1 MTIYPNNDN
10 VFYVYHWLRR
20 DGTPYYVGKG
30 KGDRA
35 YDKERT
41 ACSAPNDPT
50 RIVLIAENLTEE
62 DAFWLEIEEI
72 AKYKRRCDGGILF
85 NLTTGGEGQSGWK
98 HAPESKEKIADA
110 LRGEKNPNY
119 GGLKPEHADKISAT
133 MRGTRTGENNPMH
146 GRTHKESTRE
156 KMAARARLRKRAWVM
171 EPNGK
176 CHLVDPTTFVLP
188 EGWTRGMKRYDDT
201 WRGKRKLKST
211 GTGSGTL
218 EALF

>member
-1 MTIYPNNDN
+1 MTIYPDIDN
-10 VFYVYHWLRR
+10 QFYVYHWLRR

-30 KGDRA
+30 KDDRA

-41 ACSAPNDPT
+41 MCSAPKDRS

-72 AKYKRRCDGGILF
+72 AKYKRKCDGGILF
-85 NLTTGGEGQSGWK
+85 NLTTGGEGASGYK
-98 HAPESKEKIADA
+98 HSPDAIEKISESKKGD
-110 LRGEKNPNY
+110 KNPNY
-119 GGLKPEHADKISAT
+119 GGLTGEHAKKISAT
-133 MRGTRTGENNPMH
+133 MRGTRIGKNNPMH
-146 GRTHKESTRE
+146 GRTHKESTKQ
-156 KMAARARLRKRAWVM
+156 KMAEKAKLRKRGWVM

-176 CHLVDPTTFVLP
+176 LHLIDPTTFVLP
-188 EGWTRGMKRYDDT
+188 EGWIRGMKRYDET
-201 WRGKRKLKST
+201 WRGKRKLKSN